1 MFFRFNLDLYE
12 ERFPH
17 MSSWELSEI
26 SETIVSVCKSYLLPV
41 KSINILKFTNLALNT
56 GYLGKV
62 FTIEGSKKQQNIT
75 KINFKKC
82 CYYLKLMKLGILLIA

>member
-1 MFFRFNLDLYE
+1 
-12 ERFPH
+12 

-56 GYLGKV
+56 WYLGKV
-62 FTIEGSKKQQNIT
+62 FTIEGSKLTAKYNW
-75 KINFKKC
+75 N
-82 CYYLKLMKLGILLIA
+82 KLEKMLRVDIKDTLWFPMLNEN